1 MITLKVWPTEREL
14 MLSLQ
19 EFVAAVEV
27 ERSNDLMQM
36 LKTATHG
43 VTISISKV
51 RKNHTRSQENYY
63 RKWCNQFAKHCGMTP
78 DEMHNELLCI
88 CYGSEEIETKF
99 GVMRRPLHRS
109 SGADTREY
117 SELIDVL
124 INVAAEMGFAVP
136 PPPSEEDYA

>member
-1 MITLKVWPTEREL
+1 MITLKIWPTEREL

-27 ERSNDLMQM
+27 DRSNDLMEM

-43 VTISISKV
+43 VTVSISKV
-51 RKNHTRSQENYY
+51 KKNHTRSQENYY

-99 GVMRRPLHRS
+99 GVMRRPLQRS
-109 SGADTREY
+109 SSADTREY
-117 SELIDVL
+117 
-124 INVAAEMGFAVP
+124 
-136 PPPSEEDYA
+136 